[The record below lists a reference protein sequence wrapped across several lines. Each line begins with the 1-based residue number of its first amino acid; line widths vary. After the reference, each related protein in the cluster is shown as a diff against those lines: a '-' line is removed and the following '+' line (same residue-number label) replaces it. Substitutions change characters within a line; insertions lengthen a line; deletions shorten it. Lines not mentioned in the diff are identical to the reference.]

1 MPREKHEIKLFIA
14 RDERSAALVKL
25 LHMILE
31 TLPPKERPRVKLHV
45 VKIDDVK
52 KFPEFLAYLEEIYGG
67 IHTFEFRRY
76 NIMQLPA
83 IVIDDQKVLEG
94 EFPNEEQLRELLISA
109 GILLPPKIAAMPA
122 QQPIQYPVTGE
133 SQIQE
138 IPQFQPTPNVKTPSI
153 KKEIETQEM
162 RPKPEQLKPT
172 TIPSAVSTR
181 LEKPAYT
188 RREIEET
195 PPKKSEMLESIQI
208 KLEKQAPP
216 HETRKVEHVK
226 EASRP
231 VIKQSKRPEDLR
243 GTCFDCI
250 FYDEKRGRCL
260 RMSMQVPDP
269 YNPPCGRRR
278 K

>member
-14 RDERSAALVKL
+14 KDERSAALVKL
-25 LHMILE
+25 LHIILE

-45 VKIDDVK
+45 VKIDDVR

-94 EFPNEEQLRELLISA
+94 EFPNEEQLRELLVSA
-109 GILLPPKIAAMPA
+109 GILLPPKIAAVPA
-122 QQPIQYPVTGE
+122 QQPIQYPVTVE

-138 IPQFQPTPNVKTPSI
+138 IPQFQPTPSI

-162 RPKPEQLKPT
+162 HPEPEQLKPT
-172 TIPSAVSTR
+172 TIPSAVSTYF
-181 LEKPAYT
+181 EKPAYT
-188 RREIEET
+188 QPETEET
-195 PPKKSEMLESIQI
+195 PPKKPETLKSIQI
-208 KLEKQAPP
+208 KSEKQTPLY
-216 HETRKVEHVK
+216 ETRKVEHVK

-231 VIKQSKRPEDLR
+231 IIKQSKPPEDLR

>member
-14 RDERSAALVKL
+14 KDERSASLVKL

-76 NIMQLPA
+76 NVMQLPA

-94 EFPNEEQLRELLISA
+94 EFPNEERLRELLLSA
-109 GILLPPKIAAMPA
+109 GILLPPKVAAMPT
-122 QQPIQYPVTGE
+122 QQPIQHPVTVE
-133 SQIQE
+133 PQIQE
-138 IPQFQPTPNVKTPSI
+138 IPQFQPMPII
-153 KKEIETQEM
+153 KKKIETQEM
-162 RPKPEQLKPT
+162 HPKPEQLKPT
-172 TIPSAVSTR
+172 TIPSAVLTYP
-181 LEKPAYT
+181 EKPIYT
-188 RREIEET
+188 QPETEEA
-195 PPKKSEMLESIQI
+195 PPKKSEIHESIQI
-208 KLEKQAPP
+208 KTEKRTPLY
-216 HETRKVEHVK
+216 ETRKVEQVK
-226 EASRP
+226 EAAHP
-231 VIKQSKRPEDLR
+231 VIKQSKPPEDLR

-250 FYDEKRGRCL
+250 FYDESRGRCL
-260 RMSMQVPDP
+260 RMSMQVSDP